1 MRKYFGD
8 RQFYLAFLAIALPTM
23 AQQFITSFVSLI
35 DNIMIGGLGEV
46 ALTAVTTANKFY
58 VLNFAL
64 TFGLAG
70 GASIFISQFFGA
82 HKHKEVQ
89 ETFDIAFVAGVVVGL
104 FFTLAL
110 AVFPRELLSVFTS
123 NPVIIDSALDYLRFA
138 KFTFL
143 PFGLSM
149 AISMSLRSVKIVK
162 LSLKIGTVA
171 VLTNTLFNYLL
182 IFGNFGFPQLGTAG
196 AGLATLIARIVE
208 FGLYLYCLNYRDNY
222 LKVTIGGLFHLNGA
236 IIKRMIYKV
245 IPLTLNEIIYSL
257 GTTIIFM
264 AYLRTDEILVAGIS
278 VIDTVGSLLFVLFAG
293 ISSAVMV
300 LIGNELGANELEKA
314 KENSLKLVTFSV
326 LIAGAIGLIIFL
338 VAPYIHLLYNLTP
351 ETNHLIEVCLKFKS
365 VWVIANG
372 ISVCVFFILRSGG
385 DTRNTFLLDSGFM
398 VIAIIVA
405 TSLSFTAIE
414 LVRLF
419 MIVEGIEFI
428 KAIGG
433 LYFYNKGNWIKNL
446 T

>member
-8 RQFYLAFLAIALPTM
+8 RQFYMSFLAIALPTM

-58 VLNFAL
+58 VLNFSL

-70 GASIFISQFFGA
+70 GASIFISQYFGA
-82 HKHKEVQ
+82 GKHKEVQ
-89 ETFDIAFVAGVVVGL
+89 ETFDIAFVAAVVVGGL
-104 FFTLAL
+104 FSLAL
-110 AVFPRELLSVFTS
+110 ILFPRELLSIFTS
-123 NPVIIDSALDYLRFA
+123 NPTIIASALEYLTFA

-162 LSLKIGTVA
+162 LSLKIGTFA
-171 VLTNTLFNYLL
+171 VLTNTLFNYLF
-182 IFGNFGFPQLGTAG
+182 IFGNFGFPKMGAAG
-196 AGLATLIARIVE
+196 AGLATLIARMAE
-208 FGLYLYCLNYRDNY
+208 FGLYLYYLNNHDNY
-222 LKVTIGGLFHLNGA
+222 LKVRLRELFHLNVE
-236 IIKRMIYKV
+236 IIKRMVFKV
-245 IPLTLNEIIYSL
+245 IPLTLNEIIYST

-300 LIGNELGANELEKA
+300 LIGNELGANELEQA
-314 KENSLKLVTFSV
+314 RENSLKLITFSII
-326 LIAGAIGLIIFL
+326 IAAAIGLIIFL
-338 VAPYIHLLYNLTP
+338 VAPYIPLLYNLTP

-398 VIAIIVA
+398 MIAIAVA

-414 LVRLF
+414 LVTLF
-419 MIVEGIEFI
+419 MVVESIEFI
-428 KAIGG
+428 KALGG
-433 LYFYNKGNWIKNL
+433 LYFYKRGNWIKNL